1 MRTAEAYLRSRQAK
15 DGLWYPGMPVKGD
28 SAISRTPARASAK
41 TPRDAKDVVEAIGL
55 TLRVLVVLR
64 KIN

>member
-1 MRTAEAYLRSRQAK
+1 
-15 DGLWYPGMPVKGD
+15 VKGD
-28 SAISRTPARASAK
+28 SAISRLPSKPSAK
-41 TPRDAKDVVEAIGL
+41 STRDSKDVAEAIGL

>member
-1 MRTAEAYLRSRQAK
+1 MLSLVKPGVSSAHVGSNRGLRGPLRETARSPK
-15 DGLWYPGMPVKGD
+15 
-28 SAISRTPARASAK
+28 
-41 TPRDAKDVVEAIGL
+41 DAKDVAEAIGL